1 MKPINEALQEDAAR
15 RERWSYLTEGIEKD
29 TPGVKS
35 ERMVDY
41 RTRLVESMCENTQ
54 KWMNEQRM
62 VTPSQQ
68 LSEDTLIA
76 NVGAFTTFAFP
87 LVRRVMARLIAPEL
101 FTVQPM
107 SQPTGKIFYLD
118 FKYGTTDGG
127 AGVTEGERID
137 LPTTNTD
144 RTYADRTNETGD
156 VNEMNMDIS
165 EVTVT
170 AVQKALKAEWTIEA
184 AQDLMAYHS
193 LEAESELLAVMADQ
207 IIREIDRNLISDCL
221 DGATAGTV
229 TWDAGG
235 YAGTLPSEQRAHN
248 ETLYEAIVEA
258 NNYIYKKRYVDAT
271 WIVADPDTVSRLE
284 KIQGFAMN
292 DFMGASGD
300 IGHRGRHLFGTLKNR
315 WLVYKD
321 PWMTANTML
330 MGYRGSSW
338 MDAGYVYAPYIPFY
352 VSPTLIDPD
361 TFKPRRGM
369 MSRYAK
375 QMVIGDMYSTVTIT
389 PAS

>member
-144 RTYADRTNETGD
+144 RTYADRTNETG
-156 VNEMNMDIS
+156 
-165 EVTVT
+165 T
-170 AVQKALKAEWTIEA
+170 
-184 AQDLMAYHS
+184 
-193 LEAESELLAVMADQ
+193 
-207 IIREIDRNLISDCL
+207 
-221 DGATAGTV
+221 
-229 TWDAGG
+229 
-235 YAGTLPSEQRAHN
+235 
-248 ETLYEAIVEA
+248 
-258 NNYIYKKRYVDAT
+258 
-271 WIVADPDTVSRLE
+271 
-284 KIQGFAMN
+284 
-292 DFMGASGD
+292 
-300 IGHRGRHLFGTLKNR
+300 
-315 WLVYKD
+315 
-321 PWMTANTML
+321 
-330 MGYRGSSW
+330 
-338 MDAGYVYAPYIPFY
+338 
-352 VSPTLIDPD
+352 
-361 TFKPRRGM
+361 
-369 MSRYAK
+369 
-375 QMVIGDMYSTVTIT
+375 STR
-389 PAS
+389 